1 MHESGSGAKRTS
13 GDARSV
19 FANGRIVLKK
29 SSLTAERNFS
39 GPPVRP
45 SCGDVRDHIA
55 SHKNDHRL
63 SYRSWRALQRR
74 SLLKIDF
81 REIFAA
87 ARFSTFATVS
97 GGKRTS

>member
-1 MHESGSGAKRTS
+1 MNVR
-13 GDARSV
+13 
-19 FANGRIVLKK
+19 FAPIVLKK

-63 SYRSWRALQRR
+63 SYRSWGALQWR

-81 REIFAA
+81 RKIFAA
-87 ARFSTFATVS
+87 ARFSTCVPVKQLVRIWSAAALIAGSDALYF
-97 GGKRTS
+97 

>member
-1 MHESGSGAKRTS
+1 MSVLLRFAVGVVPEALSRTHNEA
-13 GDARSV
+13 DAEAQIDEATNDR
-19 FANGRIVLKK
+19 FAPIVLKK

-63 SYRSWRALQRR
+63 SYRSWRGC
-74 SLLKIDF
+74 
-81 REIFAA
+81 
-87 ARFSTFATVS
+87 S
-97 GGKRTS
+97 GGAY